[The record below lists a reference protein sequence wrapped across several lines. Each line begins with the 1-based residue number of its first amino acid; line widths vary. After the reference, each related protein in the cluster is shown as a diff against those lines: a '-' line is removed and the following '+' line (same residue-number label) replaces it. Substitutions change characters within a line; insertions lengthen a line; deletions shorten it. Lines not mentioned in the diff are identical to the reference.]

1 MLAALVYHAL
11 PAARLRARFSGAAM
25 LGIWRFAA
33 GMMAITILSLLL
45 TQVDKIL
52 LSRLL
57 TLESFARYALAGVVA
72 NGLYLLAGPITGA
85 LYPRFT
91 ELVTNGDEI
100 AASALYHEGAQLV
113 TVVMGAAAIML
124 MVSGERVL
132 RLWTGNPTLARQVAP
147 LLAVL
152 ALGTFFNGLMWIPY
166 QMMLA
171 HGWTSLAIKVNTAAV
186 CLLVPAIFWVVPAYG
201 AMGAA
206 LVWVTL
212 NAGYLMFAIPLMH
225 RQLLPADKWRWYRE
239 DIAVPMIAA
248 TAAALLC
255 GRALPRDLGKLGEI
269 SMLLITASCV
279 IAAAAFAA
287 PLVRRRTLRHFLGR
301 AKCLAPTTV

>member
-1 MLAALVYHAL
+1 
-11 PAARLRARFSGAAM
+11 
-25 LGIWRFAA
+25 
-33 GMMAITILSLLL
+33 MMAITILSLLL
-45 TQVDKIL
+45 TQVDKLL

-57 TLESFARYALAGVVA
+57 PLESFARYALAGVVA

-91 ELVTNGDEI
+91 ELVTSGDD
-100 AASALYHEGAQLV
+100 AALSRLYHEGAQLM

-147 LLAVL
+147 LLAIL

-171 HGWTSLAIKVNTAAV
+171 HGWTSLVIGVNTAAV
-186 CLLVPAIFWVVPAYG
+186 CLLVPAIFWVVPVYG
-201 AMGAA
+201 AMGAGR
-206 LVWVTL
+206 VWVTL

-225 RQLLPADKWRWYRE
+225 RRLLLRADKWRWYCE
-239 DIAVPMIAA
+239 DVGVPLVAA
-248 TAAALLC
+248 TTTALVC
-255 GRALPRDLGKLGEI
+255 RWALPRDLGTFGEI
-269 SMLLITASCV
+269 SLLLMTASCV
-279 IAAAAFAA
+279 VVAAALAA
-287 PLVRRRTLRHFLGR
+287 PLVRRRIVRHLLGR
-301 AKCLAPTTV
+301 TKFLTPTTV